1 MTKESLFRFVHA
13 ADIHLDSALH
23 GLERYEGAP
32 VEEIRSATRRAFDN
46 LIELAIDEQVAFVL
60 LVGDLYDGDWKD
72 YNTGLYFVERM
83 GRLRDASIRVFIVA
97 GNHDAASQ
105 ITKHL
110 RLPDNVTLFS
120 TRKPERVVLDDMGVS
135 ICGQG
140 FATRA
145 VTDDIS
151 QDYPQGDPQLLN
163 IGLLHTCLDGKP
175 GHEPYA
181 PCTVDGLRSKGYQY
195 WALGHVHKREE
206 VSQDP
211 WIVFPGNIQGRHVRE
226 IGPKGCTLVTVDG
239 GEIVEVAH
247 RDLDVMRWSICEL
260 DVSATETVDDI
271 YEQVREGLQSALDA
285 AEGRPVAVRLVLY
298 GACSAHLKLHADRER
313 WIQEYRALATGL
325 GGAGI
330 WLERISIKTRPAIST
345 DEVLERD
352 DALSGLLRAIH
363 DMELDSSVLGELAD
377 EMSMLRQK
385 LPAELLAGDAP
396 FDPANPEFLKETL
409 EDIKELLVNRLLA
422 TENRS

>member
-1 MTKESLFRFVHA
+1 MTDFTFLHA

-60 LVGDLYDGDWKD
+60 LVGDLYDGEWKD
-72 YNTGLYFVERM
+72 YNTGLYFAERM
-83 GRLRDASIRVFIVA
+83 GRLRDANIRAFIVA

-120 TRKPERVVLDDMGVS
+120 TRKPEQVVLDDLGVS

-151 QDYPQGDPQLLN
+151 QGYPQGDPQLLN

-211 WIVFPGNIQGRHVRE
+211 WIVFPGNIQGRHIRE
-226 IGPKGCTLVTVDG
+226 IGPKGCTLVTVNA
-239 GEIVEVAH
+239 GEIVAVEH

-260 DVSATETVDDI
+260 DVSAAETVDDI
-271 YEQVREGLQSALDA
+271 YEQVREGLQLALDA

-298 GACSAHLKLHADRER
+298 GACSAHLKLHAERER

-330 WLERISIKTRPAIST
+330 WLEKISIKTRPAIST

-363 DMELDSSVLGELAD
+363 DMELDSSVLDELAD

-385 LPAELLAGDAP
+385 LPAELLAGDDP

-409 EDIKELLVNRLLA
+409 EDIKELLVNRLLS
-422 TENRS
+422 TEHRS

>member
-1 MTKESLFRFVHA
+1 MKFIHA

-32 VEEIRSATRRAFDN
+32 VEEIRRATRRAFDN

-120 TRKPERVVLDDMGVS
+120 TRKPERVVLDDLGVS

-151 QDYPQGDPQLLN
+151 QGYPQGDPQLLN

-211 WIVFPGNIQGRHVRE
+211 WIVFPGNIQGRHIRE
-226 IGPKGCTLVTVDG
+226 IGPKGCTLVTVNA
-239 GEIVEVAH
+239 GEIVVVEH

-260 DVSATETVDDI
+260 DVSAAETVDDI
-271 YEQVREGLQSALDA
+271 YEQVREGLQLALDA

-298 GACSAHLKLHADRER
+298 GACSAHLKLHAERER

-330 WLERISIKTRPAIST
+330 WLEKISIKTRPVVST

-363 DMELDSSVLGELAD
+363 DMDLDSSALDGLAD
-377 EMSMLRQK
+377 EMSVLRQK
-385 LPAELLAGDAP
+385 LPAELLAGDDP

-409 EDIKELLVNRLLA
+409 EDIKELLVNRLLS
-422 TENRS
+422 TEHRS

>member
-1 MTKESLFRFVHA
+1 MADFTFLHA

-72 YNTGLYFVERM
+72 YNTGLYFAERM
-83 GRLRDASIRVFIVA
+83 GRLRDANIRAFIVA

-120 TRKPERVVLDDMGVS
+120 TRKPEQVVLDDLGVS

-151 QDYPQGDPQLLN
+151 QGYPQGDPHLLN

-211 WIVFPGNIQGRHVRE
+211 WIVFPGNIQGRHIRE
-226 IGPKGCTLVTVDG
+226 IGPKGCTLVTVNG

-247 RDLDVMRWSICEL
+247 RDLDVMRWTICEL
-260 DVSATETVDDI
+260 DVSAAETVDDI

-298 GACSAHLKLHADRER
+298 GACSAHPKLHAERER

-325 GGAGI
+325 GVAGI
-330 WLERISIKTRPAIST
+330 WLEKISIKTRPVIST

-363 DMELDSSVLGELAD
+363 DMELDSSVLAELAD

-385 LPAELLAGDAP
+385 LPAELLAGDEP
-396 FDPANPEFLKETL
+396 FDPANPEFFKETL
-409 EDIKELLVNRLLA
+409 EDIKELLVNRLLS
-422 TENRS
+422 TEHRS

>member
-1 MTKESLFRFVHA
+1 MKFIHA

-120 TRKPERVVLDDMGVS
+120 TRKPERVVLDDLGVG

-206 VSQDP
+206 VSRDP
-211 WIVFPGNIQGRHVRE
+211 WIVFPGNIQGRHIRE

-239 GEIVEVAH
+239 GEIVAVKH

-271 YEQVREGLQSALDA
+271 YEQVREGLQLALDA
-285 AEGRPVAVRLVLY
+285 AEGRPVAVRLVLH
-298 GACSAHLKLHADRER
+298 GDCSAHLTLHADRER

-330 WLERISIKTRPAIST
+330 WLEKISIKTRPAIST
-345 DEVLERD
+345 DEVFERD

-363 DMELDSSVLGELAD
+363 DMELDTSVMDELAD
-377 EMSMLRQK
+377 EMSVLRQK
-385 LPAELLAGDAP
+385 LPAELLAGDDP

-409 EDIKELLVNRLLA
+409 EDIKELLVNRLLS

>member
-1 MTKESLFRFVHA
+1 MRFIHA
-13 ADIHLDSALH
+13 ADIHLDSSLH

-32 VEEIRSATRRAFDN
+32 VDEIRSATRRAFDN
-46 LIELAIDEQVAFVL
+46 LIELAIDEEVAFVL

-83 GRLRDASIRVFIVA
+83 GRLCEAGIRVFIVA

-120 TRKPERVVLDDMGVS
+120 TKNPEQVILNDLNVALY
-135 ICGQG
+135 GQG

-145 VTDDIS
+145 VTDDLS
-151 QDYPQGDPQLLN
+151 QTYPQGDPQLLN

-226 IGPKGCTLVTVDG
+226 VGPKGCTLVTVES
-239 GEIVEVAH
+239 GEIVEVEH
-247 RDLDVMRWSICEL
+247 RDLDVMRWARCEL
-260 DVSATETVDDI
+260 DVSADETVDDI

-285 AEGRPVAVRLVLY
+285 AEGKPVAVRLVLQ
-298 GACSAHLKLHADRER
+298 GACSAHSALHADRER

-325 GGAGI
+325 AVPASG
-330 WLERISIKTRPAIST
+330 WKKFPSRQNRPF
-345 DEVLERD
+345 
-352 DALSGLLRAIH
+352 LL
-363 DMELDSSVLGELAD
+363 M
-377 EMSMLRQK
+377 K
-385 LPAELLAGDAP
+385 LL
-396 FDPANPEFLKETL
+396 NMTMH
-409 EDIKELLVNRLLA
+409 
-422 TENRS
+422 

>member
-1 MTKESLFRFVHA
+1 MKFIHA

-120 TRKPERVVLDDMGVS
+120 TRKPERVVLDDLDVS

-145 VTDDIS
+145 VTEDIS

-206 VSQDP
+206 VSRDP
-211 WIVFPGNIQGRHVRE
+211 WIVFPGNIQGRHIRE

-239 GEIVEVAH
+239 GEIVDVAH
-247 RDLDVMRWSICEL
+247 RDLDVMRWSICEI

-325 GGAGI
+325 GGVCI
-330 WLERISIKTRPAIST
+330 WVEKISLKTRPAIFQ
-345 DEVLERD
+345 DGVLERD

-363 DMELDSSVLGELAD
+363 DMELDSSVLDELAD
-377 EMSMLRQK
+377 EMSVLRQK
-385 LPAELLAGDAP
+385 LPAELLAGDDP

-409 EDIKELLVNRLLA
+409 EDIKELLVNRLLS